1 MVDFIS
7 YLGEDSML
15 NYEKIF
21 RKKQHYITIPQIPSK
36 RLFVGNRQINR
47 ILDNQTSEQD
57 IYISKYPKDC
67 CIDMVILDFDDKDD
81 PDNALDDVKLLK
93 RFLNRKGL
101 NTVIVRSGR
110 KGFHAYIQI
119 PCHNFEGGELAHTD
133 AEPNF
138 WFGEYV
144 KYLIGAYDGK
154 SYNTLD
160 EINLGAGLKGN
171 IRLIGSNHPRGTFC
185 EIVDGYFMDNVEPNE
200 WDWECFESSLSYAE
214 NKARKIFEKKDFEYN
229 GNDLI
234 ADNDLQDI
242 FESVLGVSI
251 KRYDGYSYGVCP
263 FHNDHSP
270 SLFIDKE
277 KFRCNSCGTRGN
289 IFTLI
294 KMGLLDLNNDLR
306 VGQ

>member
-1 MVDFIS
+1 
-7 YLGEDSML
+7 ML
-15 NYEKIF
+15 DYESIF

-36 RLFVGNRQINR
+36 RLFVNNRQINR
-47 ILDNQTSEQD
+47 ILNSQTSEQD
-57 IYISKYPKDC
+57 IYITKYPKDH
-67 CIDMVILDFDDKDD
+67 CISMVILDFDDKDN
-81 PDNALDDVKLLK
+81 PDNALHDVNLLK

-110 KGFHAYIQI
+110 KGYHTYIQI
-119 PCHNFEGGELAHTD
+119 PCHNFVGGELACADTD
-133 AEPNF
+133 PNF

-144 KYLIGAYDGK
+144 KYLIGLYDDK
-154 SYNTLD
+154 YYPTLD
-160 EINLGAGLKGN
+160 KINTSASLKGN
-171 IRLIGSNHPRGTFC
+171 IRLIGSNHPRGDIC
-185 EIVDGYFMDNVEPNE
+185 EIVDGYFISDIEPNK
-200 WDWECFESSLSYAE
+200 WDWDCFESSKVYAE
-214 NKARKIFEKKDFEYN
+214 NKAKKLFESHGFEYE

-242 FESVLGVSI
+242 FENVIGIPI

-277 KFRCNSCGTRGN
+277 RFRCNSCGTRGN

-306 VGQ
+306 IGNHGK